1 MAKLSDFIP
10 QSEIDDYLENSEDLL
25 EGKLELAREV
35 VEYAR
40 SISPEDTGEYKA
52 GIKVRRYGRAGVGV
66 VWTDPK
72 SNIIEYGTEDTPEFA
87 VRARTEAHFNHPGS
101 GAL

>member
-10 QSEIDDYLENSEDLL
+10 QSEIDDYLENSPEVLA
-25 EGKLELAREV
+25 GKLELANEV

-40 SISPEDTGEYKA
+40 SISPEDTGEYKD
-52 GIKVRRYGRAGVGV
+52 GIKVRRYGSTGVGV

-72 SNIIEYGTEDTPEFA
+72 SNIIEYGSEDTPEFA
-87 VRARTEAHFNHPGS
+87 VRARTEAHFNHGGS
-101 GAL
+101 GVL